1 MDRTMTNEAITA
13 RFFEAL
19 DALKVTGQMRG
30 TGTFARR
37 YGINRRNLYTL
48 RRRPSS
54 GIFKPVWLAYLVADY
69 GVDARWLLT
78 GEGGVFFNSSER

>member
-1 MDRTMTNEAITA
+1 MEGSRTNEAITA

-19 DALKVTGQMRG
+19 EALKVTGQMRG
-30 TGTFARR
+30 VGTFARR

-54 GIFKPVWLAYLVADY
+54 GIFKACWLAYLVADW

-78 GEGGVFFNSSER
+78 GDGGVFFSDSRL